1 MKINKSDLE
10 RWKTNSLETFDKM
23 NIPSENLDYL
33 QKTKLR
39 IIPGNSE
46 GMFYGWAYFLDNEV
60 AVYESNPSKYLP
72 SIFQE
77 VWNQSGMDHEL
88 IGHLYGNYR
97 YGEGLEDYA
106 RQVQIDMAKFRGKKS
121 FTWNL
126 ASFILPSLFNFKK

>member
-1 MKINKSDLE
+1 MKITQSDLE
-10 RWKTNSLETFDKM
+10 RWKTNSLETLDKM
-23 NIPSENLDYL
+23 NISSENLDYL
-33 QKTKLR
+33 KETKLR
-39 IIPGNSE
+39 IIPGYSK
-46 GMFYGWAYFLDNEV
+46 GMFYGRAYFLDNEV
-60 AVYESNPSKYLP
+60 AVYEFNPSKHFP
-72 SIFQE
+72 TSIKE

-97 YGEGLEDYA
+97 YDEGLEDYA